1 MPISRDT
8 PPTLE
13 AAGITPGSAL
23 LATPEEQAEA
33 DAAEAEH
40 LAHAATEID
49 QTLGAWWS
57 CRACSLGNAFGSATG
72 LCGPCATV
80 AAQLTATRHAAELV
94 NGHARVELV
103 TAYLER
109 QEQTP

>member
-13 AAGITPGSAL
+13 QAGITPGSAM
-23 LATPEEQAEA
+23 LATPEQVAEQE
-33 DAAEAEH
+33 AAEAEH
-40 LAHAATEID
+40 LAHAAAQID
-49 QTLGAWWS
+49 QTLGAWWA
-57 CRACSLGNAFGSATG
+57 CRACSLGNAFGSSVG
-72 LCGPCATV
+72 LCPACATV
-80 AAQLTATRHAAELV
+80 AAQLTATRHAAEQV

-109 QEQTP
+109 QERTA